1 MLQQD
6 DLRLRSFQPE
16 DKSTLARLANNKNIW
31 NNLTN
36 KMPHPYEKRDAVAF
50 IERVTSSDP
59 QTVLAMEW
67 KGQFVGAIGLH
78 PQKDVYTGIAEMGYW
93 VGEPYWGNGIAS
105 KAVGLMLK
113 YGFETLGYRRIY
125 AAAYDFNVK
134 SMRVLLK
141 NGFQKEGVL
150 KKAVIKNGQ
159 IWDEHR
165 FAVVP

>member
-6 DLRLRSFQPE
+6 DLQLRLFQPE
-16 DKSTLARLANNKNIW
+16 DKSILAMLANNKNIW

-36 KMPHPYEKRDAVAF
+36 KMPHPYQESDAVAF
-50 IERVTSSDP
+50 IEKAISVEPPTIL
-59 QTVLAMEW
+59 VMEW
-67 KGQFVGAIGLH
+67 KGIFSGVIGLH
-78 PQKDVYTGIAEMGYW
+78 PQSDVYTGIAEMGYW

-105 KAVGLMLK
+105 RAVALMLN

-125 AAAYDFNVK
+125 AAVYDYNPT

-141 NGFQKEGVL
+141 NGFQKEGIFR
-150 KKAVIKNGQ
+150 KAVIKNGR

-165 FAVVP
+165 FAVVR